1 MFSFLSSYNEARW
14 KAKHLKAQGQLLRK
28 AAKST
33 KAQAENRA
41 VSLTD
46 VAAKNQRL
54 EAENLMRYRENQRA
68 KVGEVKAARAGSG
81 FTDEGT
87 GDQAEVNTREML
99 DRYIAD
105 RAFSASVAMSNAWQA
120 ATDARHQGTVTAMG
134 QNAEADQYQMQAKGI
149 RSAANWSLAA
159 GILGSA
165 LGAYQG
171 YMKAGEYNA
180 SLEKTAR
187 TNDLILTN
195 AYDRGEISFEQMQ
208 DGIRQNAAMQEQMM
222 QNPWEHAFMG
232 SSQAGNYAYHGTAAF
247 SPFIASFSS
256 EVNNRKNNWG
266 GLLSVLTGN
275 VPYKV
280 PAAGTIF
287 SPLF

>member
-14 KAKHLKAQGQLLRK
+14 KSKHLKAQGQLLRK
-28 AAKST
+28 SAKST

-46 VAAKNQRL
+46 AAAKNQRM

-165 LGAYQG
+165 YGAYQG
-171 YMKAGEYNA
+171 YMKAGEFNSSLDKANA
-180 SLEKTAR
+180 KFEDAFHEGK
-187 TNDLILTN
+187 
-195 AYDRGEISFEQMQ
+195 ISYAQMQ
-208 DGIRQNAAMQEQMM
+208 EGIKANNELR
-222 QNPWEHAFMG
+222 QNPWEHAFMNAG
-232 SSQAGNYAYHGTAAF
+232 QVGNYAYHGTAAF
-247 SPFIASFSS
+247 SPFIASFSA